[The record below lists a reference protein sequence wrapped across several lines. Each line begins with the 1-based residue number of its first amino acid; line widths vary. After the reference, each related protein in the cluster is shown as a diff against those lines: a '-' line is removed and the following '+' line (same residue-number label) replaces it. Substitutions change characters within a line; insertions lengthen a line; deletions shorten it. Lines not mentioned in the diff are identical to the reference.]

1 MEIASVYHNVI
12 KDVVLGVKD
21 DFVAEQLDESILREV
36 ALLWEKKVF
45 ESDAFKI
52 NVGESEPLKN
62 VQGSVGASMKE
73 AERECTGR
81 NKEGEVEKGSG
92 EEEDEE
98 EEKEGEEDKRKG
110 ETEECEPRTANVVLS
125 QFEKVSRSKS
135 KWKCALKEGI
145 MYLNGKEYFF
155 GKGIGEFQW

>member
-1 MEIASVYHNVI
+1 MEIASLYHNVI
-12 KDVVLGVKD
+12 KDVILGVKD
-21 DFVAEQLDESILREV
+21 DFVAEQLDDSILREV

-45 ESDAFKI
+45 ESDAFKLSI
-52 NVGESEPLKN
+52 GEKECLKTIQDSVCASEKDA
-62 VQGSVGASMKE
+62 VI
-73 AERECTGR
+73 ECTKR
-81 NKEGEVEKGSG
+81 NKEGEEKEKKGDEG
-92 EEEDEE
+92 DEEDEDDE
-98 EEKEGEEDKRKG
+98 RRKG
-110 ETEECEPRTANVVLS
+110 EIEECEPRTANIVLS